1 MGVFAGPVRSNAWRR
16 RARAV
21 AAGTALLLVSLLAAG
36 VPDRTP
42 LEQGRLWRVSRPGV
56 PDSFVLGTIH
66 VADPRVA
73 RIAPPVAAALER
85 SRTLA
90 LEAVP
95 LPMPPDALDELELLA
110 DGGRLEPLIGA
121 ATYAEVRR
129 ALAAQGHDD
138 ATVARLKPWAAMLK
152 VARIGGP
159 DDERSLDENLFGAAL
174 DRRMR
179 VEPMEAAADQAAA
192 FDAIPPATQVA
203 LLVHALANRDELAA
217 TIEPAIAAW
226 LRGDLPHLADLARR
240 AGDRFPEV
248 RQHYDVLA
256 RHVIVNRTAVF
267 HHRLFLALR
276 AGRVF
281 VAVGASHLSGDAGLL
296 ALLRD
301 DGYRVTPVW

>member
-1 MGVFAGPVRSNAWRR
+1 MAVFARPARSNAWRR

-21 AAGTALLLVSLLAAG
+21 AAGTALLLASLLAAG
-36 VPDRTP
+36 VPERTP
-42 LEQGRLWRVSRPGV
+42 PEQGRLWRVSRPGV

-66 VADPRVA
+66 VADPRVG

-95 LPMPPDALDELELLA
+95 LPVSPDALDELELLA

-129 ALAAQGHDD
+129 ALAAQGHGD

-152 VARIGGP
+152 VARIAGP
-159 DDERSLDENLFGAAL
+159 DAERSLDENLFVAAL

-179 VEPMEAAADQAAA
+179 VEPMEGAADQAAA
-192 FDAIPPATQVA
+192 FDAVPVATQVA
-203 LLVHALANRDELAA
+203 LLVHVLAHRDELA
-217 TIEPAIAAW
+217 TTTEPVIAAW

-240 AGDRFPEV
+240 AGDRFPDM
-248 RQHYDVLA
+248 RQHYDALD
-256 RHVIVNRTAVF
+256 RHVIANRTAVF
-267 HHRLFLALR
+267 HYRLFLALR

-296 ALLRD
+296 ALLRE